1 MKFTKILAMSRFTTI
16 LGILGGAIAGVAAG
30 ILFAPDKGS
39 ETRKKIVNKS
49 GEYVDDLKMKVE
61 GILRNGDKE
70 HEKFAEAKASAK

>member
-1 MKFTKILAMSRFTTI
+1 MSRFTTI

-39 ETRKKIVNKS
+39 DTRKKIVHKS